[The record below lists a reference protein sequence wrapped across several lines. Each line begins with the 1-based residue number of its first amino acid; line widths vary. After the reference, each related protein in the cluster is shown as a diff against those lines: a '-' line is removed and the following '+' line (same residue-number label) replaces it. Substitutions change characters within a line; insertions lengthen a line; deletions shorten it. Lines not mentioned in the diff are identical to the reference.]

1 MLQSII
7 SPKIAEVYGSV
18 LSLEEVGLKLTQ

>member
-7 SPKIAEVYGSV
+7 LPKMAEVYGSV
-18 LSLEEVGLKLTQ
+18 LTLEEVGLKLTQ